1 MKTTICTT
9 MDFRGLS
16 LPLLPLLALLA
27 LLPALALA
35 HGEHAPLDP
44 DMKIPDRIE
53 AVESPFGRMGARRE
67 ATRVIDVQVDARQRV
82 TPSTLDFSHGETI
95 HFRARNDGDTVC
107 QFLLG
112 TVDDI
117 RAQHELSRRQ
127 PGGVFDSPS
136 SQRLRP
142 GRNAEIVWEFTR
154 IGEFAYACVS
164 GASEFD
170 PARLGAIRV
179 TGQETGRAIT
189 TPTGTGAAA
198 GAPGA
203 KP

>member
-1 MKTTICTT
+1 MKTTTRTPMTI
-9 MDFRGLS
+9 RW
-16 LPLLPLLALLA
+16 LPLPWLA

-67 ATRVIDVQVDARQRV
+67 ATRIIEVQVDAQQRV
-82 TPSTLDFSHGETI
+82 APATLDFSHGETI

-117 RAQHELSRRQ
+117 RAQHDLSRRH
-127 PGGVFDSPS
+127 PADVFDSPS

-154 IGEFAYACVS
+154 TGEFAYGCVA
-164 GASEFD
+164 GDREFD
-170 PARLGAIRV
+170 PARLGTIQVSGGV
-179 TGQETGRAIT
+179 TA
-189 TPTGTGAAA
+189 PVNNGAAK

-203 KP
+203 NP

>member
-1 MKTTICTT
+1 MTTTTCTT
-9 MDFRGLS
+9 MNFRW
-16 LPLLPLLALLA
+16 LPLPLLA

-67 ATRVIDVQVDARQRV
+67 ATRVIEVQVDAQQRV
-82 TPSTLDFSHGETI
+82 APATLDFSHGETI

-112 TVDDI
+112 TVEDI
-117 RAQHELSRRQ
+117 RAQYDMTRQ
-127 PGGVFDSPS
+127 FPGGVFDSPS

-142 GRNAEIVWEFTR
+142 GRSAEIVWEFTR
-154 IGEFAYACVS
+154 VGEFAYACVS
-164 GASEFD
+164 GGEFD
-170 PARLGAIRV
+170 AGRLGTIRV
-179 TGQETGRAIT
+179 TGRAA
-189 TPTGTGAAA
+189 TPVDAIPAD
-198 GAPGA
+198 GAPGVQ
-203 KP
+203 P

>member
-1 MKTTICTT
+1 MKTATGTT
-9 MDFRGLS
+9 TNIRW
-16 LPLLPLLALLA
+16 LPLPLLA

-53 AVESPFGRMGARRE
+53 AVESSFGRMGARRE
-67 ATRVIDVQVDARQRV
+67 ATRVIDVQVDAQQRV

-117 RAQHELSRRQ
+117 HAQHALARQ
-127 PGGVFDSPS
+127 YPGGVFDSPS

-142 GRNAEIVWEFTR
+142 GRSAEIVWEFTR
-154 IGEFAYACVS
+154 TGEFAYGCIS
-164 GASEFD
+164 GDGELD
-170 PARLGAIRV
+170 PSRLGVIRV
-179 TGQETGRAIT
+179 TGRANNHVT
-189 TPTGTGAAA
+189 SPTGTGAAA